1 MKKEQLKCKF
11 WNVISV
17 DDTWMVH
24 DGTQVVRKELAVAK
38 EGMDWNKSVQ
48 NFVCLYK
55 LGAH

>member
-24 DGTQVVRKELAVAK
+24 DGTQVVCKELAVAK
-38 EGMDWNKSVQ
+38 EGMDWNRSV
-48 NFVCLYK
+48 
-55 LGAH
+55 